1 MCAPDNT
8 GRTTIQ
14 RPRDGNAYAFCRRL
28 GLAVAD
34 MCVAHRHARPLVV
47 EQAADDG
54 QRDSLQHGVAGE
66 RMTEIVHANV
76 FDAGTLANFAPEPQP
91 GRQRPPQIERRGEDE
106 GARRS
111 WLTVGGSRG
120 VCRIRIVAEEDL
132 ASRRGL
138 SSLLTPSITS
148 AFAAHPVSAEAITF
162 ACNLLYLRPCDHV
175 ARKCPHLCYCIA
187 FAEFLRING
196 FRDTS
201 TAVVLAQTMNSPPI
215 SRLEYGPEGF
225 DPVCMCHALEV
236 LPDRGIG
243 AFVIERRSST
253 RLCCKV
259 RLVGDLSA

>member
-76 FDAGTLANFAPEPQP
+76 FDAGTLANFAPEPQA

-138 SSLLTPSITS
+138 SSILTPSITS
-148 AFAAHPVSAEAITF
+148 AFAAHSVPRRRLLSHVISYICVPATMSRESVHICATVSRSWNFCGSMGSATP
-162 ACNLLYLRPCDHV
+162 RP
-175 ARKCPHLCYCIA
+175 R
-187 FAEFLRING
+187 
-196 FRDTS
+196 
-201 TAVVLAQTMNSPPI
+201 
-215 SRLEYGPEGF
+215 
-225 DPVCMCHALEV
+225 
-236 LPDRGIG
+236 
-243 AFVIERRSST
+243 
-253 RLCCKV
+253 
-259 RLVGDLSA
+259 